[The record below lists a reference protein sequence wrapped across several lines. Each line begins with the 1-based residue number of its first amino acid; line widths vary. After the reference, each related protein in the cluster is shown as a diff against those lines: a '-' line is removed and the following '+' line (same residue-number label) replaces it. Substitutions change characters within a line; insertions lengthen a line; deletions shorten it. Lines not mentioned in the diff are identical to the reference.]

1 MSAPDGAS
9 ASASVTTTTP
19 GTSEGTVFDLGYK
32 PHEGP
37 RLGRAAIMRAIVA
50 DGIRRALGLRR
61 KARTKILP
69 WALIAAAILPVVIV
83 VVVIFV
89 AVGFELDEGNPFV
102 SHAQYFDLIGT
113 LSMLFV
119 ALVAPLVLI
128 PDREDGV
135 IAIYA
140 SRPVRT
146 GDYLLARAGALAL
159 LAALYILVPQAL
171 LYVGIA
177 GLNVGGFWEGL
188 RINSPDILPTLGAT
202 VAYVVGYGAP
212 AFLISIYMK
221 RLTMATGV
229 FVIAMFL
236 SGSLVDIIP
245 EGTTLPV
252 YRVLAPLSMFF
263 NPLTVRDWLFGLDG
277 DGMPLVQVGLPQWT
291 AAVALAALL
300 ALTAWLAHR
309 RYRREL

>member
-1 MSAPDGAS
+1 MSAPGNAAS
-9 ASASVTTTTP
+9 DS
-19 GTSEGTVFDLGYK
+19 GEGTVFDLGYK

-37 RLGRAAIMRAIVA
+37 RLGRSAVMRAIVV
-50 DGIRRALGLRR
+50 DGLRRAVGLRR

-69 WALIAAAILPVVIV
+69 WALITAAILPVVIV

-89 AVGFELDEGNPFV
+89 AVGFELEEGNPFV

-140 SRPVRT
+140 SRPVRA

-159 LAALYILVPQAL
+159 LTALYILIPQSL

-188 RINSPDILPTLGAT
+188 RINSPEILPTLGAT

-221 RLTMATGV
+221 RLTMATGI

-236 SGSLVDIIP
+236 SGALVDIIP
-245 EGTTLPV
+245 EGTTLPIYKV
-252 YRVLAPLSMFF
+252 VAPLSMFF
-263 NPLTVRDWLFGLDG
+263 NPLTVRDWLFGLEG
-277 DGMPLVQVGLPQWT
+277 SGMPLVQVGLPQWI
-291 AAVALAALL
+291 AALALVALL